1 MKKVRLQRTL
11 HLVAKAIAIIGLLLW
26 SNKAF

>member
-1 MKKVRLQRTL
+1 MEEVHFTGTL
-11 HLVAKAIAIIGLLLW
+11 RLVAKAIAIIGLLLW